1 MTQLQTEQGIVKVPA
16 GTWKVDPAHSSVG
29 FEVKHMM
36 ISTVRGHF
44 SSFDGRLE
52 ADEDPERS
60 QVTGW
65 VDVASINTGSPDR
78 DAHLRSP
85 DFFDAERYPRMTFE
99 STRIQWVEGGTY
111 RVWGDLT
118 IKDVTREIEVEATVQ
133 GVGEDPWG
141 VEHAGIA
148 VGGSI
153 DRTEFG
159 LTWQQPLAKGG
170 LLVGEEVKLLVDASA
185 VLSSE

>member
-52 ADEDPERS
+52 ADEDITRS
-60 QVTGW
+60 RAYGYA
-65 VDVASINTGSPDR
+65 DAASINTGDSKR
-78 DAHLRSP
+78 DEHLRSP

-118 IKDVTREIEVEATVQ
+118 IKDVTREVTLDATVH
-133 GVGEDPWG
+133 GAGEDPWG
-141 VEHAGIA
+141 NER
-148 VGGSI
+148 VGVSVQGTI
-153 DRTEFG
+153 NRTDFG
-159 LTWQQPLAKGG
+159 LKWQQPLARGG
-170 LLVGEEVKLLVDASA
+170 MLVGEEVKILLDVSA
-185 VLSSE
+185 VRTGD

>member
-1 MTQLQTEQGIVKVPA
+1 MTQLQTEQGLVKVPA
-16 GTWKVDPAHSSVG
+16 GTWKADPAHSSVG

-44 SSFDGRLE
+44 SSFDGALD
-52 ADEDPERS
+52 AVEDPEQS
-60 QVTGW
+60 HAYGW
-65 VDVASINTGSPDR
+65 VDVASIDTGSGDR

-85 DFFDAERYPRMTFE
+85 DFFDADRYPRITFD

-118 IKDVTREIEVEATVQ
+118 IKDVTREVEVEATIQ

-141 VEHAGIA
+141 TERVGVA
-148 VGGSI
+148 VRGTI

-159 LTWQQPLAKGG
+159 LTWQQPLASGG
-170 LLVGEEVKLLVDASA
+170 LLVGEDVKVLVDISA
-185 VLSSE
+185 ARTDG